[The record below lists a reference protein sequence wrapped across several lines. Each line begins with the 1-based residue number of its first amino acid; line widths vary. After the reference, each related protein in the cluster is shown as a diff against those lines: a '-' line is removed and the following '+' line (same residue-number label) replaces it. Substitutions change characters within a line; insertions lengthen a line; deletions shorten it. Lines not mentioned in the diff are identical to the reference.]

1 MFILL
6 TYDIDGNES
15 EDKKRLRKVAKVCE
29 KYGIRVQNSVFELV
43 IDNKELVILKNEL
56 KNIIKQDDSI
66 RFYKLGKN
74 YKNDIETLGNE
85 NKIELKNNDA
95 IIF

>member
-15 EDKKRLRKVAKVCE
+15 EDKKRLRKVAKTCE

-43 IDNKELVILKNEL
+43 INNKELVLLKNEL
-56 KNIIKQDDSI
+56 ENIIKPEDSI

-85 NKIELKNNDA
+85 NKIELKNDNA